1 MSFWRSTMRRLKTD
15 IRSSN
20 VTSPPPLVSIP
31 PLPPLLLL
39 PQFFSLSLLIQTV
52 IEKAALLE
60 LAGLLRYH
68 CLSLPEQAG
77 AGKPP
82 KPKILL
88 FFVLSFILP
97 ARLPAS
103 LRRRSSATLSPA
115 TPAIRFSSSSRGSLL
130 WKERL

>member
-1 MSFWRSTMRRLKTD
+1 MRRLKTD

-31 PLPPLLLL
+31 PPPPLLL

-52 IEKAALLE
+52 VEKAALLE
-60 LAGLLRYH
+60 LAGLLRYQ

-115 TPAIRFSSSSRGSLL
+115 TPANRFSSSSRGSLL

>member
-1 MSFWRSTMRRLKTD
+1 
-15 IRSSN
+15 
-20 VTSPPPLVSIP
+20 VSIP
-31 PLPPLLLL
+31 TPPLIA
-39 PQFFSLSLLIQTV
+39 QFFSLSLLIQTV
-52 IEKAALLE
+52 VEKAALLE
-60 LAGLLRYH
+60 LAGLLRSH
-68 CLSLPEQAG
+68 CISLPEQAG

-82 KPKILL
+82 KPNIFF